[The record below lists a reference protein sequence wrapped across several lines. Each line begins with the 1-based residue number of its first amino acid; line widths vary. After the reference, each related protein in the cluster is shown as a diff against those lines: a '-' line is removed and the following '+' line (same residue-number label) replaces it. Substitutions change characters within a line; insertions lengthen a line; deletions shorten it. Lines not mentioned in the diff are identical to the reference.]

1 MFNFM
6 KKDKE
11 HKDKKEKDERKKEKK
26 DKKDKEKK
34 AKEREPMTQDDLNRL
49 DEVKKGVFRRFSER
63 DRTKKSGSVKG
74 ATSPDGVPRDS
85 SDSSLSSGRPSPVR
99 EMPPADRKFDIRDI
113 NKPERVPSKG
123 SADRPKPS
131 PKPRSILK
139 PKNSGPIAEDIDSSI
154 ILKENT
160 RINQLTAH
168 IVNNGNEQTYENVPV
183 QEPPKEPEKSYKSRL
198 RLPSIVPP
206 QPPRIRELILQR
218 QPAGDFGFTLRKAV
232 LVDKGGGDNQ
242 ETRHTVIFA
251 EPGSGVRNLQTG
263 LIPGDKLIEV
273 NDVNVEDTSR
283 EEIVELIRSSGSS
296 LSVKVQPIQ
305 ELIELSVRPAP
316 DGGTIEVQDEVIK
329 GGTLKRSGSFRHKK
343 GARSETEVQSE
354 KAWLE
359 AEKVWLV
366 HKGGFASAC
375 VLRANGM
382 SPLPEGRVRIKL
394 DHGGDILE
402 VDEDDVEKA
411 NPPQFDR
418 AEDLASLRYLNES
431 SALHS
436 FRQRYG
442 GNLIHTYAG
451 KCMIVVNPMHPM
463 AIYSEKVIQVFRGC
477 KQEDMPPHIYATGQI
492 AYREML
498 NSRNDQ
504 SIVFMGRS
512 GSGKT
517 TNERHVLH
525 YLVASAG
532 SVNNILTV
540 DKLHAVSTLLEA
552 FGNSRTI
559 LNTNASRYSQLTT
572 LDFDHSGQITS
583 GSVQIFLFEKTRVVR
598 RPEGEPS
605 FHVFY
610 QMLAGIDST
619 LRNELHL
626 NSLNEPNLFMT
637 PLQRSEDRQRAS
649 SAWAK
654 IYNAMDLV
662 GVSDEERKAL
672 CFVLAAIYHL
682 GVAGAVWG
690 QNNKP
695 QFARP
700 AAAQKAAALL
710 GLPVEELSRQIFS
723 SAGSGTLTRNTSV
736 RNSPADKGANEAH
749 QSAMDALE
757 GFVIGLY
764 SDVFNA
770 LVSLINRSLSSTYRT
785 TASITLVDTPG
796 FQNPTTCG
804 RQSGATFEDLCHNY
818 TQERL
823 QLLFHDL
830 TFTIQQD
837 RYSQENI
844 DCDFE
849 FVTTSP
855 AAMVSLIDR
864 QAQQLLRTSSQD
876 LKDADKKGL
885 LWILDEEAIFP
896 GATEDS
902 FMDRFFKN
910 HGEQKVRRDSLL
922 RKASSI
928 GNTFILNHY
937 QGTNPVQYNAS
948 GWLKVCRENPQIKVA
963 TQVLQDSKKQSINQL
978 FNNVKAPVA
987 GMVSGSIVG
996 MEGTTSLR
1004 RVGSMR
1010 RTFMSGTAGIKKRS
1024 LCLQVKFQVDSIIET
1039 IRKTNCHFVHN
1050 VLPQHNAGLWELKP
1064 LPSPTDKPGTAE
1076 EILMNVPLVR
1086 SQIRGSEVL
1095 DSVRIY
1101 RQGFPDS
1108 MRMLEFRHRFEGLLN
1123 PTSRPA
1129 PDMEEKLAVNTILD
1143 HLEIEKLNY
1152 RVGLSQVFFRAG
1164 ALNQLE
1170 AARDEKIT
1178 GTVIG
1183 LQACCRGY
1191 LGRKYLGKLRVKH
1204 IAISCIQK
1212 NIRKLMLIRDWPWWR
1227 LYTKVKPLLDVHRT
1241 EEELKSRE
1249 YELEQMKSKL
1259 ERIERERNE
1268 YKQQSEK
1275 LENRLAEAT
1284 ADLAEE
1290 HSAAIQS
1297 SEMLDAETS
1306 ERMRLE
1312 KDLKDLQSKY
1322 TVLKRHGEKIE
1333 MELTQVHLWQA
1344 QSLDG
1349 EMDGE
1354 DMDGDNSIYKERYE
1368 RILRELNFT
1377 KKRMSKEHE
1386 DEMELE
1392 QNARKALEKR
1402 IHEAIEDGEDLRR
1415 QLTAAKKKSSRLAT
1429 EMQDIKL
1436 HLEEQI
1442 TRNNELERKQ
1452 RRFDTELSKA
1462 SDESKDERISRE
1474 KLQREKD
1481 QLTTELYTKDQ
1492 EIERLKLD
1500 LESQTD
1506 KASRL
1511 DRELLD
1517 MSLTSTKGTD
1527 KEVMSLKKSKHE
1539 MEIKLKD
1546 QEEELD
1552 DQAGQIQQLEQTKTR
1567 LEMNLERLRQTHIKE
1582 LEEKEEEMQENRYA
1596 TQKKLKHMESQM
1608 EEEYEDKKRMQT
1620 EKRDIERQLQE
1631 INASKLH
1638 QDKDGEKR
1646 VRLEL
1651 RKTKAL
1657 LRDAETVLQKMRG
1670 SEGTKTII
1678 KQLRNRLEDSEF
1690 AAATAVKA
1698 KKTMELEIQD
1708 LQQQL
1713 DDLFKTKTEGDN
1725 KAMVLMREKSD
1736 LQSQLEENEE
1746 DMNDVMKKYK
1756 AIVHQQSVDQVTV
1769 SDQLQQIDELST
1781 EREKL
1786 RLEVAE
1792 LQMKVQGFEDTSVD
1806 KNTVQRLES
1815 KIRDLE
1821 NRLDLEQ
1828 TAKHRVEVQ
1837 LTRTKEA
1844 FDKSLEEKR
1853 LATTSKQ
1860 QIDENLKR
1868 TQRQLRDQREEFS
1881 DAQKREL
1888 ESSQK
1893 SKELENKVSELE
1905 SDHEQNQSD
1914 LKLAFKRIA
1923 DLQAALEEDLDSGDS
1938 LLGSDDDEDSDADS
1952 DLDSMYLTNHRPPSL
1967 IRHHGLGSPR
1977 SSSHSAASSLGS
1989 PRSPSVSESSS
2000 KFKLSTL
2007 SVSESLSRFS
2017 SSVHY
2022 LKEGRQL
2029 T

>member
-1 MFNFM
+1 MFSFM
-6 KKDKE
+6 KKDKDQ
-11 HKDKKEKDERKKEKK
+11 KDKEKREKDDKKKEKK

-34 AKEREPMTQDDLNRL
+34 GKEREPMTQDDLKRL
-49 DEVKKGVFRRFSER
+49 DEVKKGVFRRFSDR
-63 DRTKKSGSVKG
+63 DRSRKSGSVKG

-99 EMPPADRKFDIRDI
+99 EIPPKDRKFDIRDL

-123 SADRPKPS
+123 AADKPKPS

-139 PKNSGPIAEDIDSSI
+139 PKHSGPIAEDIDSSI

-160 RINQLTAH
+160 RLNQLTAH

-183 QEPPKEPEKSYKSRL
+183 QEPPKEPEKSYKSKL
-198 RLPSIVPP
+198 RLPSIIPP
-206 QPPRIRELILQR
+206 QPPRIRELVLKR

-273 NDVNVEDTSR
+273 NGTNVENTSR
-283 EEIVELIRSSGSS
+283 EEIVELIKSSDES

-359 AEKVWLV
+359 AEKIWLV

-382 SPLPEGRVRIKL
+382 STLPEGRARIKL

-451 KCMIVVNPMHPM
+451 QCMIVVNPMHPM

-517 TNERHVLH
+517 TNGRHVLH

-559 LNTNASRYSQLTT
+559 LNTNASRYAQLTT

-619 LRNELHL
+619 LRNDLQL

-662 GVSDEERKAL
+662 GISDEERKAL

-682 GVAGAVWG
+682 GVAGAVRG

-710 GLPVEELSRQIFS
+710 GLPVEELSRQIFA
-723 SAGSGTLTRNTSV
+723 SAGSGTLTRNSSV
-736 RNSPADKGANEAH
+736 RNSPADKGASEAH

-922 RKASSI
+922 RKASSL
-928 GNTFILNHY
+928 GNTFILNHF

-1024 LCLQVKFQVDSIIET
+1024 LCLQVKFQVDSIVET
-1039 IRKTNCHFVHN
+1039 IRKTKCHFVHN
-1050 VLPQHNAGLWELKP
+1050 ILPQHNAGLWELKP
-1064 LPSPTDKPGTAE
+1064 LPSPTDKPGTPD

-1108 MRMLEFRHRFEGLLN
+1108 MRMSEFRHRFEGLLN

-1191 LGRKYLGKLRVKH
+1191 LGRKYLEKLRVKH

-1249 YELEQMKSKL
+1249 YELEQMKTKL

-1290 HSAAIQS
+1290 HSASTQS
-1297 SEMLDAETS
+1297 SEMLEAETS

-1354 DMDGDNSIYKERYE
+1354 DMDGDGSIYKERYE
-1368 RILRELNFT
+1368 RIVRELNFT

-1392 QNARKALEKR
+1392 HNARKALEKR
-1402 IHEAIEDGEDLRR
+1402 VHEALEDGEDLRR

-1462 SDESKDERISRE
+1462 SDEGKDERTSRE

-1492 EIERLKLD
+1492 DIERLRHD
-1500 LESQTD
+1500 LESQTQ

-1511 DRELLD
+1511 DRELMD
-1517 MSLTSTKGTD
+1517 ISLTSTKGTD

-1539 MEIKLKD
+1539 LEMKVKD

-1567 LEMNLERLRQTHIKE
+1567 LEMNLERLRQTHMKE

-1596 TQKKLKHMESQM
+1596 TQKKLKHMENQM
-1608 EEEYEDKKRMQT
+1608 EEEYEDKKRLQA

-1631 INASKLH
+1631 INANRSH
-1638 QDKDGEKR
+1638 HDKDGEKR
-1646 VRLEL
+1646 LRLEL

-1670 SEGTKTII
+1670 SEGTKAII

-1690 AAATAVKA
+1690 SAATAIKA

-1713 DDLFKTKTEGDN
+1713 DDLFKSKSEGDN

-1746 DMNDVMKKYK
+1746 DMNEIMKKYK
-1756 AIVHQQSVDQVTV
+1756 AVVHQQSVDQVTI
-1769 SDQLQQIDELST
+1769 SDQLQQIDELT
-1781 EREKL
+1781 TDKDKL
-1786 RLEVAE
+1786 RQEVTE
-1792 LQMKVQGFEDTSVD
+1792 LQMKVQTLEETSVD

-1828 TAKHRVEVQ
+1828 TTKHRIEVQ
-1837 LTRTKEA
+1837 LNRTKESL
-1844 FDKSLEEKR
+1844 DKSNEDKR
-1853 LATTSKQ
+1853 VSSATKQ
-1860 QIDENLKR
+1860 QLDENLKR

-1888 ESSQK
+1888 ESTQK
-1893 SKELENKVSELE
+1893 SKELENKVTELE
-1905 SDHEQNQSD
+1905 SDYEQNQSD
-1914 LKLAFKRIA
+1914 LKLAFKRIS

-1938 LLGSDDDEDSDADS
+1938 LLGSDEDEDSDADS

-1967 IRHHGLGSPR
+1967 IRHHGIGSPR
-1977 SSSHSAASSLGS
+1977 SSSHSAASSIGS

-2000 KFKLSTL
+2000 
-2007 SVSESLSRFS
+2007 
-2017 SSVHY
+2017 HA
-2022 LKEGRQL
+2022 
-2029 T
+2029 

>member
-1 MFNFM
+1 MEGERSSPRGGTSIPQARFGRRRSSVD
-6 KKDKE
+6 DKTGSDNHRRNSQTAGLKRRGSNAE
-11 HKDKKEKDERKKEKK
+11 LKTTQKVRT
-26 DKKDKEKK
+26 
-34 AKEREPMTQDDLNRL
+34 ERE
-49 DEVKKGVFRRFSER
+49 
-63 DRTKKSGSVKG
+63 SGTDIRKLQ
-74 ATSPDGVPRDS
+74 RKRN
-85 SDSSLSSGRPSPVR
+85 SSG
-99 EMPPADRKFDIRDI
+99 E
-113 NKPERVPSKG
+113 KPLNSQTLARRGSALELERVIEITK
-123 SADRPKPS
+123 
-131 PKPRSILK
+131 I
-139 PKNSGPIAEDIDSSI
+139 EDSLD
-154 ILKENT
+154 
-160 RINQLTAH
+160 
-168 IVNNGNEQTYENVPV
+168 
-183 QEPPKEPEKSYKSRL
+183 
-198 RLPSIVPP
+198 
-206 QPPRIRELILQR
+206 LQ
-218 QPAGDFGFTLRKAV
+218 Q
-232 LVDKGGGDNQ
+232 
-242 ETRHTVIFA
+242 
-251 EPGSGVRNLQTG
+251 
-263 LIPGDKLIEV
+263 
-273 NDVNVEDTSR
+273 
-283 EEIVELIRSSGSS
+283 
-296 LSVKVQPIQ
+296 
-305 ELIELSVRPAP
+305 
-316 DGGTIEVQDEVIK
+316 
-329 GGTLKRSGSFRHKK
+329 
-343 GARSETEVQSE
+343 ARSETEVQSE

-382 SPLPEGRVRIKL
+382 STLPEGRVRIKL

-451 KCMIVVNPMHPM
+451 QCMIVVNPMHPM

-517 TNERHVLH
+517 TNGRHVLH

-559 LNTNASRYSQLTT
+559 LNTNASRFAQLTT

-662 GVSDEERKAL
+662 GISDEERKAL

-682 GVAGAVWG
+682 GVAGAVRG

-700 AAAQKAAALL
+700 AAAQKAASLL
-710 GLPVEELSRQIFS
+710 GLPVEELSRQIFA
-723 SAGSGTLTRNTSV
+723 SAGSGTLTRNSSV
-736 RNSPADKGANEAH
+736 RNSPADKGASEAH
-749 QSAMDALE
+749 QSAMDSLE

-855 AAMVSLIDR
+855 AAMVSLIDK
-864 QAQQLLRTSSQD
+864 QAQQLLPRPSATKHHSGTGHHHHHHHGGTTHHSGGHHGGTDVSKAEHAHSATDERTSSQD

-922 RKASSI
+922 RKASSL
-928 GNTFILNHY
+928 GNTFILNHF

-1039 IRKTNCHFVHN
+1039 IRKTKCHFVHN
-1050 VLPQHNAGLWELKP
+1050 ILPQHNAGLWELKP
-1064 LPSPTDKPGTAE
+1064 LPSPTDKPGTPD

-1108 MRMLEFRHRFEGLLN
+1108 MRMIEFRHRFEGLLN

-1152 RVGLSQVFFRAG
+1152 RIGLSQVFFRAG
-1164 ALNQLE
+1164 ALSQLE

-1191 LGRKYLGKLRVKH
+1191 LGRKYLEKLRVKH

-1249 YELEQMKSKL
+1249 FELEQMKTKL

-1290 HSAAIQS
+1290 HSASTQS
-1297 SEMLDAETS
+1297 SEMLEAETS

-1349 EMDGE
+1349 EMDGDE
-1354 DMDGDNSIYKERYE
+1354 DGDGSIYKERYE
-1368 RILRELNFT
+1368 RIVRELNFT

-1392 QNARKALEKR
+1392 HNARKALEKR
-1402 IHEAIEDGEDLRR
+1402 IHEALEDGEDLRR

-1452 RRFDTELSKA
+1452 RRFDSELSKA
-1462 SDESKDERISRE
+1462 SDEGKDERTSRE

-1492 EIERLKLD
+1492 EIERIKLELD
-1500 LESQTD
+1500 TQTQ
-1506 KASRL
+1506 KATRL
-1511 DRELLD
+1511 DRELMD

-1527 KEVMSLKKSKHE
+1527 KEVMTLKKVKHE
-1539 MEIKLKD
+1539 LEMKVKD

-1596 TQKKLKHMESQM
+1596 TQKKLKHMENQM
-1608 EEEYEDKKRMQT
+1608 EEEYEDKKRLQA

-1631 INASKLH
+1631 INAEKSH
-1638 QDKDGEKR
+1638 RDKDGEKR
-1646 VRLEL
+1646 LRLEL

-1670 SEGTKTII
+1670 SEGTKAII

-1690 AAATAVKA
+1690 SAATAIKA

-1713 DDLFKTKTEGDN
+1713 DDLFKSKTEGDN

-1746 DMNDVMKKYK
+1746 DMTEIMKKYK
-1756 AIVHQQSVDQVTV
+1756 AVVHQQSVDQVTL
-1769 SDQLQQIDELST
+1769 SDQIQQIDELTT
-1781 EREKL
+1781 EKDKL
-1786 RLEVAE
+1786 RQEVSE
-1792 LQMKVQGFEDTSVD
+1792 LQMKVQGLEETSVD

-1828 TAKHRVEVQ
+1828 TTKHRVEVQ
-1837 LTRTKEA
+1837 LNRTKE
-1844 FDKSLEEKR
+1844 SLEKANEDKR
-1853 LATTSKQ
+1853 TTTVTKQ
-1860 QIDENLKR
+1860 QLDETLKR

-1881 DAQKREL
+1881 DAQKREM
-1888 ESSQK
+1888 ESTQK

-1905 SDHEQNQSD
+1905 SDYEQNQSD
-1914 LKLAFKRIA
+1914 LKLAFKRIS

-1938 LLGSDDDEDSDADS
+1938 LLGSDEEDDSDADS
-1952 DLDSMYLTNHRPPSL
+1952 DMDSMYLTNHRPPSL
-1967 IRHHGLGSPR
+1967 IRHHGIGSPR
-1977 SSSHSAASSLGS
+1977 SSSHSAASSIGS

-2000 KFKLSTL
+2000 
-2007 SVSESLSRFS
+2007 
-2017 SSVHY
+2017 HA
-2022 LKEGRQL
+2022 
-2029 T
+2029 

>member
-1 MFNFM
+1 M
-6 KKDKE
+6 
-11 HKDKKEKDERKKEKK
+11 
-26 DKKDKEKK
+26 
-34 AKEREPMTQDDLNRL
+34 
-49 DEVKKGVFRRFSER
+49 
-63 DRTKKSGSVKG
+63 
-74 ATSPDGVPRDS
+74 ATTIT
-85 SDSSLSSGRPSPVR
+85 
-99 EMPPADRKFDIRDI
+99 RKF
-113 NKPERVPSKG
+113 
-123 SADRPKPS
+123 S
-131 PKPRSILK
+131 PRHKTNPANLNHTK
-139 PKNSGPIAEDIDSSI
+139 
-154 ILKENT
+154 
-160 RINQLTAH
+160 
-168 IVNNGNEQTYENVPV
+168 
-183 QEPPKEPEKSYKSRL
+183 RL
-198 RLPSIVPP
+198 R
-206 QPPRIRELILQR
+206 R
-218 QPAGDFGFTLRKAV
+218 
-232 LVDKGGGDNQ
+232 
-242 ETRHTVIFA
+242 
-251 EPGSGVRNLQTG
+251 
-263 LIPGDKLIEV
+263 
-273 NDVNVEDTSR
+273 
-283 EEIVELIRSSGSS
+283 
-296 LSVKVQPIQ
+296 
-305 ELIELSVRPAP
+305 
-316 DGGTIEVQDEVIK
+316 
-329 GGTLKRSGSFRHKK
+329 
-343 GARSETEVQSE
+343 ARSETEVQSE

-690 QNNKP
+690 MCLTLCFVLAAIYHLGVAGAVRGQNNKP

-864 QAQQLLRTSSQD
+864 QAQQLLPHGRPSATKHHSGIAHHHHSGPTHHSGGHHGGSATVGDISKAEHAHSAMDERTSSQD

-2000 KFKLSTL
+2000 
-2007 SVSESLSRFS
+2007 
-2017 SSVHY
+2017 HA
-2022 LKEGRQL
+2022 
-2029 T
+2029 

>member
-690 QNNKP
+690 MCLTLCFVLAAIYHLGVAGAVRGQNNKP

-864 QAQQLLRTSSQD
+864 QAQQLLKMNWRTSSQD

-2000 KFKLSTL
+2000 
-2007 SVSESLSRFS
+2007 
-2017 SSVHY
+2017 HA
-2022 LKEGRQL
+2022 
-2029 T
+2029 

>member
-682 GVAGAVWG
+682 GVAGAVWGMCLTLCFVLAAIYHLGVAGAVRG

-2000 KFKLSTL
+2000 
-2007 SVSESLSRFS
+2007 
-2017 SSVHY
+2017 HA
-2022 LKEGRQL
+2022 
-2029 T
+2029 